1 MASINYLYR
10 SKKDQASLKVR
21 LLFRYNGKDHQL
33 ETDSKIVVT
42 HDYWA
47 QYHRKSK
54 IKDVIIRNKQREIQD
69 SLNSLDQSIIESF
82 YKSDPKYVDKAWLIS
97 TVETHYKHG
106 EDFKSEY
113 LTDIA
118 NDYIESIM
126 LNASKA
132 TITKHNTIIGKIE
145 DMQTHYKRK
154 FKASD
159 VDSSFKALFN
169 DYYELH
175 GYNKNTIKK
184 NFKFIKTYCYYA
196 RDNGIE
202 INQNLKKLSISGED
216 TKDIY
221 LTLDELELIKTFT
234 GLSDKLDNVRDWL
247 LISCF
252 TAQRISDF
260 SRFGKDMIIELE
272 NQKLISFKQ
281 TKGQKEIVI
290 PLLPEV
296 QEVLDKRDGEFPRK
310 ISDQRFNQYVK
321 ELCKTIGFKEEIEG
335 SIIKN
340 IGDDKDKRYRKV
352 KGTYPK
358 YMLVSSHIGRRSF
371 ATNFYG
377 KIPTPLLMSATG
389 HTTEKQFLEYIK
401 IAEVDSALELAK
413 RYLEL
418 R

>member
-1 MASINYLYR
+1 MASISYLYR
-10 SKKDQASLKVR
+10 SKKDQASLKLR
-21 LLFRYNGKDHQL
+21 LLFRHNGKDHQL
-33 ETDSKIVVT
+33 ETDSKVVVT
-42 HDYWA
+42 NDYWIH
-47 QYHRKSK
+47 YHRKSK
-54 IKDVIIRNKQREIQD
+54 IKDVKIRNKQREIEG
-69 SLNSLDQSIIESF
+69 SLNSLEKTIIESF
-82 YKSDPKYVDKAWLIS
+82 YKSDPKYIDKAWLIS

-118 NDYIESIM
+118 DDYIKSIK
-126 LNASKA
+126 LSASKA
-132 TITKHNTIIGKIE
+132 TLTKHNTIIGKIE
-145 DMQTHYKRK
+145 DMQTHYNRK

-159 VDSSFKALFN
+159 VDSSFKVLFN

-202 INQNLKKLSISGED
+202 VNPNLKKLSISGEE

-221 LTLDELELIKTFT
+221 LTLEELETIKTYS
-234 GLSDKLDNVRDWL
+234 GLSERLDNVRDWL
-247 LISCF
+247 LISSF

-260 SRFGKDMIIELE
+260 SRFGKDMIIEIKD
-272 NQKLISFKQ
+272 QKLISFKQ
-281 TKGQKEIVI
+281 KKGQKEIVI

-296 QEVLDKRDGEFPRK
+296 QEVLNKRGGEFPRK
-310 ISDQRFNQYVK
+310 ISDQRFNEYVK
-321 ELCKTIGFKEEIEG
+321 ELCKIIGFTQEIEG
-335 SIIKN
+335 SVIKN
-340 IGDDKDKRYRKV
+340 IGDDKDKKYRKV

-377 KIPTPLLMSATG
+377 KIPTPLLMSATV

-413 RYLEL
+413 LYLEL
-418 R
+418 K